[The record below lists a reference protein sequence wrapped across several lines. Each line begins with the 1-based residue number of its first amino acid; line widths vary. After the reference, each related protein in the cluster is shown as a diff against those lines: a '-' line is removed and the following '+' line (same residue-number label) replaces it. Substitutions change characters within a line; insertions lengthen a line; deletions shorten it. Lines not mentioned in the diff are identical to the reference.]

1 MQSLAA
7 LLLLA
12 VQAAPAAERE
22 MLDAFK
28 AACGRVDTFDAMK
41 TDAAAAGWEA
51 IAEDADPRVARLHK
65 IGREGVGGDGTIS
78 GATFRRVLGERHIFL
93 IASRYEDKTG
103 FWGNG
108 CRVYDFAATGPVDGA
123 ALEAWM
129 GKPPTGVEDLGTG
142 LGRRLWEPAWRDG
155 LTVEISHVPQGHPL
169 GAMYGVEGNILIAQ
183 AVGGF

>member
-1 MQSLAA
+1 
-7 LLLLA
+7 
-12 VQAAPAAERE
+12 
-22 MLDAFK
+22 
-28 AACGRVDTFDAMK
+28 
-41 TDAAAAGWEA
+41 
-51 IAEDADPRVARLHK
+51 
-65 IGREGVGGDGTIS
+65 
-78 GATFRRVLGERHIFL
+78 VLGERHIFL